1 MPRTARI
8 DYPDILQH
16 VIVRGV
22 NRCDIFADDDDRRKF
37 LRRFS
42 QLLVETQTDCF
53 AWALMSNHLHLLLR
67 PRRSRLADLMRRLLT
82 GYAIYFNRRH
92 GRSGHLFQNRY
103 HSVVCDENAYLL
115 ELIRYIHLNPLRAG
129 IVKDLSELE
138 RYAWTG
144 HGVVLG
150 KSDLAGQ
157 VVDEVLA
164 LFAGDRLKARTRYR
178 RFIADGINKDL
189 HEEVLGKRTSG
200 DEDRGHTDPR
210 IFGDEEF
217 TAKLLGRHEVHSR
230 TEKTITI
237 ADIMTL
243 VCEFYALDVAALSKN
258 TRTEQVAKARSV
270 ICYLAAR
277 VAGLNGT
284 WVGEQI
290 NLGRAGVSRA
300 AMRGAVIIK
309 EHPKLLE
316 LIDK

>member
-103 HSVVCDENAYLL
+103 NSIVCDENAYLL

-129 IVKDLSELE
+129 LAKDLNELE
-138 RYAWTG
+138 GFSWTG

-150 KSDLAGQ
+150 KADLAGQ

-164 LFAGDRLKARTRYR
+164 LFASDRSKGRSRYR
-178 RFIADGINKDL
+178 KFIADGINMEL
-189 HEEVLGKRTSG
+189 YEELLGQRTIG
-200 DEDRGHTDPR
+200 DEERGAKDPR
-210 IFGDEEF
+210 ILGDEEF
-217 TAKLLGRHEVHSR
+217 AAKLLDRHAFHTR
-230 TEKTITI
+230 TEKNISI
-237 ADIMTL
+237 SEIVKR
-243 VCEFYALDVAALSKN
+243 VCEYYDLDVSALSKN
-258 TRTEQVAKARSV
+258 TRTEQIAKARSV
-270 ICYLAAR
+270 ICYLAVR
-277 VAGLNGT
+277 EVGCNGSK
-284 WVGEQI
+284 VGEQI
-290 NLGRAGVSRA
+290 NLGRAGASRA
-300 AMRGAVIIK
+300 ALRGAEIIK
-309 EHPKLLE
+309 DNPTLFK
-316 LIDK
+316 LIDE

>member
-8 DYPDILQH
+8 DYLDILQH

-82 GYAIYFNRRH
+82 GYAISFNRRH

-129 IVKDLSELE
+129 LVKDLNALE
-138 RYAWTG
+138 RFSWTG

-150 KSDLAGQ
+150 KADLAGQ

-164 LFAGDRLKARTRYR
+164 LFGGDRSKARAGYR
-178 RFIADGINKDL
+178 KFIADGIDMEN
-189 HEEVLGKRTSG
+189 HEELLGKRTGG
-200 DEDRGHTDPR
+200 DEEQGSNDPR
-210 IFGDEEF
+210 ILGDEEF
-217 TAKLLGRHEVHSR
+217 AVKLLGRHDFHAR
-230 TEKTITI
+230 AEKNISLP
-237 ADIMTL
+237 DIVQR
-243 VCEFYALDVAALSKN
+243 VCNHYDLDVADLSKN
-258 TRTEQVAKARSV
+258 IRTAKIAKARSV
-270 ICYLAAR
+270 ICYLAVR
-277 VAGLNGT
+277 EVGCNGT
-284 WVGEQI
+284 KIGEQI

-300 AMRGAVIIK
+300 ALRGAEMIK
-309 EHPKLLE
+309 DHPSLIR
-316 LIDK
+316 LIDE